1 MGEPVQTAHS
11 CHALRT
17 LLYRPG
23 HLNFPYLVSGR
34 VGWHEG
40 AETVTTKDNAAS
52 RKGRDR
58 SLNFRIA
65 GEKVFLLATQKA
77 TLSRWDPLFPP

>member
-1 MGEPVQTAHS
+1 MGKPVQTAHS
-11 CHALRT
+11 CHALT
-17 LLYRPG
+17 TALYRPG
-23 HLNFPYLVSGR
+23 HHNFPYLVSGR

-40 AETVTTKDNAAS
+40 AETVTTKDNTAS
-52 RKGRDR
+52 RKGGDR

-65 GEKVFLLATQKA
+65 GEKVFLLETQEA

>member
-1 MGEPVQTAHS
+1 MGKPVQTVHS
-11 CHALRT
+11 CHALTT

-52 RKGRDR
+52 RKGGDR
-58 SLNFRIA
+58 SLKIRIA
-65 GEKVFLLATQKA
+65 GGKVFLLATQIA
-77 TLSRWDPLFPP
+77 ALFR